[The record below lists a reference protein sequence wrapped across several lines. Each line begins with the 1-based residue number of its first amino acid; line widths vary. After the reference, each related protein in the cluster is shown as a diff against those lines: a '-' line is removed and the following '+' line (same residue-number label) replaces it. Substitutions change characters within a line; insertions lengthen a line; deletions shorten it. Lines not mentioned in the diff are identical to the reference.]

1 FAPSQLLFQYAGNN
15 QHSLF
20 SILSNASMRILGEH
34 EVAFRFPVFIAAIIS
49 VFLIHRLGQ
58 CFGNFRVA
66 TFASI
71 LMIGSAPHLYWAL
84 YGRGY
89 ALTEMLALVNVF
101 GAILLLGGKSPN
113 KGAWILILSGFALCI
128 TVPSNAYFL
137 PACGLAFL
145 FVLWESGNLRNP
157 VSLPR
162 LGKKILPFIILAVL
176 AAGYFFMI
184 YDDLVR
190 GIETHINFLKQFRNT
205 DSMAGTPQKFQEVAL
220 HLARPWGFWL
230 YLPAFYGVWA
240 LNRPQRGFI
249 LILLGTPALLVVFS
263 GMMGPP
269 RTYIYALPFLILLAA
284 LGIDRGIG
292 LLSRFMPHFN
302 KALPAALGLAF
313 LIPSIFSH
321 AQDYLDK
328 KDIMYATMEESREAL
343 RYVQNQTAEH
353 DLVVISF
360 DDMALRRTL
369 EPLVAEKMLH
379 VFKDGQL
386 DGIIFIGHR
395 DIPIN
400 RIASVSGWPTSAL
413 PVSLMSVIADI
424 GKLRIYR
431 MNVKVIPLFPF
442 EAGKNFLRRWLPLKT
457 PKFSL
462 TETHAHRF
470 LGKQSL
476 QIKKNYKKN
485 ALIFSPLVYSIP
497 SQGGSFVLY
506 AYAGKYQQKSE
517 AGILGNKHNQGAFP
531 LNYLFGVYREEGN
544 NLAWERIHPF
554 FMFRHSKHKE
564 SFKWR
569 ITFMLIPLNASL
581 NKIQQALVLKDE
593 TSYFDG
599 IHGYLLAPIV
609 EK

>member
-1 FAPSQLLFQYAGNN
+1 
-15 QHSLF
+15 
-20 SILSNASMRILGEH
+20 
-34 EVAFRFPVFIAAIIS
+34 
-49 VFLIHRLGQ
+49 
-58 CFGNFRVA
+58 
-66 TFASI
+66 
-71 LMIGSAPHLYWAL
+71 MIGSAPHIYWAQH
-84 YGRGY
+84 GRGY

-101 GAILLLGGKSPN
+101 GAILLLEGKSPN

-128 TVPSNAYFL
+128 TVPSNVYFL

-176 AAGYFFMI
+176 TAGYFFMI

-190 GIETHINFLKQFRNT
+190 GIETHIRFLKLFRNT

-240 LNRPQRGFI
+240 LNRTQRGFI

-302 KALPAALGLAF
+302 KALPATLGLAF

-321 AQDYLDK
+321 AQDYLAK
-328 KDIMYATMEESREAL
+328 KDIMKATMEESRQAL
-343 RYVQNQTAEH
+343 RYVQNQTTEH

-379 VFKDGQL
+379 VFKNGQL

-395 DIPIN
+395 DMPAS
-400 RIASVSGWPTSAL
+400 RIASVAGWPTSAL

-424 GKLRIYR
+424 GKLRVYR

-442 EAGKNFLRRWLPLKT
+442 EADINFTRRWPPLKT

-476 QIKKNYKKN
+476 QIKKNDKKN

-497 SQGGSFVLY
+497 SQSGSFLLH

-517 AGILGNKHNQGAFP
+517 AGIRGNKHKQGAFP
-531 LNYLFGVYREEGN
+531 LNYLFGVYREEGKS
-544 NLAWERIHPF
+544 LVWEWVPPL
-554 FMFRHSKHKE
+554 FMYRHSKHKE
-564 SFKWR
+564 PFKWQ
-569 ITFMLIPLNASL
+569 IFFVLNFLGMGENEIKEALLLID
-581 NKIQQALVLKDE
+581 Q

-599 IHGYLLAPIV
+599 MHGYLLAPIV